1 MYVTLKKNLNLIFFK
16 RSRNNAEIFAFLQK
30 RIEEIFS
37 FKIQS
42 ASRYACFK
50 TDRDG

>member
-37 FKIQS
+37 NTISFKI
-42 ASRYACFK
+42 CMF
-50 TDRDG
+50 